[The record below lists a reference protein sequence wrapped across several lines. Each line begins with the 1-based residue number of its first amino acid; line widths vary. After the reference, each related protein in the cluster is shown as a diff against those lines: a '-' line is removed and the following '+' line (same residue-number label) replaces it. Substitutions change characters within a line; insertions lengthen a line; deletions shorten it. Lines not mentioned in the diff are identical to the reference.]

1 MRFLLCGINAKYIHS
16 NLAIFSLKAYA
27 DRKKIPGAEIILKEY
42 TINNYVEDILQ
53 DLYEEKADVVI
64 FSCYIWN
71 ISFVREL
78 AAELKKVS
86 PDVKIWAGGPEV
98 SYAANK
104 FLIEN
109 PAFDLIMQGEGEKV
123 FSELI
128 RLTVEEKCRIK
139 DVYKQS
145 ESEKVLSGIVEKRDS
160 IERKQ
165 AVKEEKDIED
175 KHFAGEDNVYPTN
188 YIDMSKLQKLQGIA
202 VRDFSG
208 EAALGNAESNIG
220 NKTKIINT
228 GFATLMDMDTIP
240 FVYEDFHLFEHK
252 ILYYETS
259 RGCPFCCSY
268 CLSSVDKT
276 VRFRSLPIVKKELD
290 AFLEAKVPQVKFV
303 DRTFNCNRQRA
314 IDIWSY
320 LVEHD
325 NGITNF
331 HFEISS
337 DLLGEEEL
345 ELFAKMRPGLIQLEI
360 GVQSTNG
367 ETVDAIHRHMDLDKL
382 FHYVD
387 RVHELGNIH
396 QHLDLIAGL
405 PYENYERFGCS
416 FDDLYAHEP
425 DQLQLGFLKV
435 LKGTMMEE
443 EVKKYSILYRNQ
455 PPYEVLGTK
464 WLSYDEIILLK
475 GVEELVELY
484 YNSGQYTLT
493 LKYAVPFFESPFRF
507 YEMFSAWYRGKGYH
521 KLNHNRLEK
530 YNILRE
536 FLREHIDENEWDTLD
551 EIMLYD
557 MYLRENVKG
566 RPAWAKDTAQYKKEW
581 KALYREQGEKLF
593 PEDVQA
599 GIYDSKRAANQ
610 SHIEVFEIN
619 IKKFEQSGQVEK
631 KQVFCLFDY
640 SRRNP
645 LNRAARTVE
654 WEIL

>member
-104 FLIEN
+104 FLMEN
-109 PAFDLIMQGEGEKV
+109 PTFDLIMQGEGEEV

-145 ESEKVLSGIVEKRDS
+145 ESKKVLSGIVEKRYS

-202 VRDFSG
+202 VWDFSG

-228 GFATLMDMDTIP
+228 GFATLMNMDTIP

-387 RVHELGNIH
+387 SVHELGNIH
-396 QHLDLIAGL
+396 QHLDLIVGL